1 MPFDPTLPAEHAD
14 LDAGVVRAQL
24 NALHQDIQIIPQGP
38 AGPPG
43 PQGPA
48 GPPGA
53 DGLAGPPG
61 PAGVDGA
68 AGPPGPPGSSGS
80 DGVAGPPGIDG
91 AAGPP
96 GPQGPVFGNAVVD
109 ATTTLQPGDPATVGS
124 SFDGTTV
131 HFTFG
136 IPAGIQGAPGEV
148 SQAQLTAAIADTARN
163 PAALSPL
170 SFTPRAPPTQG
181 DVQALLDA
189 HNALLAALLR

>member
-38 AGPPG
+38 
-43 PQGPA
+43 
-48 GPPGA
+48 
-53 DGLAGPPG
+53 
-61 PAGVDGA
+61 

-170 SFTPRAPPTQG
+170 SFTPSDPPTQS